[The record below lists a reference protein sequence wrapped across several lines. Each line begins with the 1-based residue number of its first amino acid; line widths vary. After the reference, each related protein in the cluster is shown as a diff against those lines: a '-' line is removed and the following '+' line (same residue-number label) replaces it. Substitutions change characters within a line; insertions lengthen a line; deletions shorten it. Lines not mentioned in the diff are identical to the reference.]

1 MFFRKHVLPWTAGDA
16 FESEAAFQAFLKKKY
31 KLFTDLRMIFI
42 VIAAVPLI
50 AGYVM
55 DLRPLMLVTIVPLLI
70 VLAASAGMD
79 QIEKHLP
86 EDPGRIE

>member
-86 EDPGRIE
+86 AGPERIE

>member
-16 FESEAAFQAFLKKKY
+16 FESEVAFQAFLKKKY

-86 EDPGRIE
+86 EGPGAD